1 MKGFG
6 SSRPTSFQTGGA
18 AMKNF
23 YILTDALEYI
33 EKNIC
38 EDFHSQE
45 VADYCGVSLS
55 SLQKLFRMALC
66 RSVRDYIQRRRI
78 CLAARDILDT
88 KMKMIDVAYKY
99 QFGSPESFARAF
111 KKVWNESPTSY
122 RTSWKFS
129 GICPRL
135 DYHYQEGADEE
146 MARKKV
152 DISEAYD
159 EIVKMRGSY
168 VICFDI
174 IGLVPINEVSFEAGD
189 VAIVESLKRIDRVAG
204 DDMMTLRIGGDE
216 FALITGSKDL
226 SYAENL
232 SREVLRHNGECI
244 PWEKQK
250 VPLSLRAG
258 IIQVPSGNLK
268 YDDFFTGMHKAIEE
282 SRRQERTVNKA

>member
-1 MKGFG
+1 
-6 SSRPTSFQTGGA
+6 
-18 AMKNF
+18 MKNF
-23 YILTDALEYI
+23 YVLTDALEYI

-38 EDFHSQE
+38 EDFESQA
-45 VADYCGVSLS
+45 VADHCGVSLS
-55 SLQKLFRMALC
+55 SLQKLFRLALH

-78 CLAARDILDT
+78 CLAAKDILHSE
-88 KMKMIDVAYKY
+88 MRMIDIAYKY

-122 RTSWKFS
+122 KNSWKFS
-129 GICPRL
+129 EICPRL

-159 EIVKMRGSY
+159 EIRKMRGSY

-174 IGLVPINEVSFEAGD
+174 EGLMPINEISTEAGD

-204 DDMMTLRIGGDE
+204 DDMIPLRIGGDE
-216 FALITGSKDL
+216 FALITGSTDL
-226 SYAENL
+226 SYVEELVRQVL
-232 SREVLRHNGECI
+232 SHNGE
-244 PWEKQK
+244 PFSWKKQQ

-258 IIQVPSGNLK
+258 IMQIPAGNLK
-268 YDDFFTGMHKAIEE
+268 YDEFFVEMHKTIQEKREE
-282 SRRQERTVNKA
+282 ELAEAR